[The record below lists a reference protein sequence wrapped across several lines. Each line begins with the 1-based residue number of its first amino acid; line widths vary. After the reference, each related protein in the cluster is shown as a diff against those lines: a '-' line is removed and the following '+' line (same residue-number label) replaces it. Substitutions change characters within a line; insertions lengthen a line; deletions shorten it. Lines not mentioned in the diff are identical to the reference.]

1 MHVKLSAVIVTAV
14 MLSAVCAKADFSYTS
29 TRKTTGGT
37 MAAMAGNA
45 ANGITKTY
53 YKGQKMNS
61 DTGDTAVILDFDAQT
76 ITTIDNRQKTV
87 TAKKF
92 SDVAAGQ
99 GDVTAKVDV
108 RETGQKKNI
117 NGFDA
122 SELVM
127 TMDVSSP
134 QTAAMGKM
142 QMEMDMWISKDVPGV
157 SEMRSF
163 YQKNMAKFPW
173 AALSGGGNQGMQQG
187 LADLQRKIA
196 EMDGVPVEQIV
207 KVKMA
212 GAAAAP
218 AMPQMSAQQSAQ
230 MAEAMAKM
238 QEMQKQGGPAA
249 AAAAQ
254 AMARMG
260 AMQGR
265 GGAPAASNS
274 MVELTID
281 SSGFSTDSIPDSVF
295 AIPAGFQTK

>member
-1 MHVKLSAVIVTAV
+1 MRSITVFALGVSLGSLSAN
-14 MLSAVCAKADFSYTS
+14 ADFSYTS

-45 ANGITKTY
+45 ANGTTKTY
-53 YKGQKMNS
+53 YKGQKMKS
-61 DTGDTAVILDFDAQT
+61 DTGDAAVILDFDAQT

-87 TAKKF
+87 TVKKF
-92 SDVAAGQ
+92 SDIAAGQ

-108 RETGQKKNI
+108 KETGQKKNV
-117 NGFDA
+117 NGFEA

-127 TMDVSSP
+127 TMDVNSP

-142 QMEMDMWISKDVPGV
+142 QMEMDMWISKNVPGV

-173 AALSGGGNQGMQQG
+173 AALSGGANQGMQQG
-187 LADLQRKIA
+187 IADLQRKIA
-196 EMDGVPVEQIV
+196 EMDGVPVQQLV
-207 KVKMA
+207 KLKMA
-212 GAAAAP
+212 GGAAAP
-218 AMPQMSAQQSAQ
+218 AMPQMTAQQSAQ
-230 MAEAMAKM
+230 MADAMKKM

-265 GGAPAASNS
+265 GAAPAASDS
-274 MVELTID
+274 MMELTMD
-281 SSGFSTDSIPDSVF
+281 SSDFSSASIPDSVF
-295 AIPAGFQTK
+295 AIPAGYQTK